1 MTDSF
6 YRAFED
12 KHRGPRNLI
21 KERLEAYLPFLD
33 AILRITN
40 KPQAIDLGCGRG
52 EWLEYLQGL
61 GFNARGVEL
70 DEGMLEA
77 CQELGL
83 SAKKGEMIEFIR
95 TLPDASCMVVSAFH
109 VVEHIRFEDV
119 KIFVQEALRVLQPG
133 GLLIMETP
141 NPENIVVATRNFY
154 LDPTHQNPIPPDLL
168 HFVSEH
174 AGFSRSK
181 IVRLQEPPELR
192 EKPEVSIYDV
202 FSGASPDYA
211 VVAQKRATAVKMA
224 NFDTAFNRDY
234 GLTLEHLIDRWD
246 TRFSCV
252 VHKLSHV
259 EHAAEKGAKAYDAG
273 LKDGVLQTQLS
284 EAQGYAHDSAT
295 KIERLEA
302 QIRQLLEKI
311 GEIQAQIKIAHATRE
326 QKDNSLIKTEEKA
339 VKLEQELKNT
349 LVNQAITQTQK
360 DALEAQ
366 AKENKV
372 SLAAAMHAAE
382 AVEKSQQ
389 RLKSNIDG
397 LESELKQSKAELHE
411 VHQSNHHHWSL
422 AEERKQ
428 QLEELHQA
436 NHHHWTLSQERQQQL
451 DEVHQANHHHWS
463 LLQERGAQ
471 LHAVLN
477 SKSWRITWPLRK
489 LMQFTKWL
497 LRLPLMLTLWMLALP
512 KKVVRHL
519 LTRLIRFATKHHS
532 IRLRA
537 TRWLNKHPRIKNH
550 VRLFAQRRG
559 LLPGAPAELKPM
571 AENAFAQEASP
582 PGAVDLSPLTP
593 RARQIYSDL
602 KAAIE
607 QNKGP

>member
-1 MTDSF
+1 MTDNF
-6 YRAFED
+6 YRAFEE
-12 KHRGPRNLI
+12 KYRGPRELI
-21 KERLEAYLPFLD
+21 KERLSAYLPFLD
-33 AILRITN
+33 AILSITN

-52 EWLEYLQGL
+52 EWLEYLKSL
-61 GFNARGVEL
+61 GFNAQGVDL

-83 SAKKGEMIEFIR
+83 SAKKGEMIEFIG

-192 EKPEVSIYDV
+192 EKPEVTILDV
-202 FSGASPDYA
+202 FAGASPDYA
-211 VVAQKRATAVKMA
+211 VVAQKLATAEQMA
-224 NFDTAFNRDY
+224 KFDTAFNQDY
-234 GLTLEHLIDRWD
+234 GLSLENLLGRWD
-246 TRFSCV
+246 ARHSGV
-252 VHKLSHV
+252 EQKLSHV
-259 EHAAEKGAKAYDAG
+259 ENKADEGAKAYDAG
-273 LKDGVLQTQLS
+273 LKEGALQTQLAEKDTS
-284 EAQGYAHDSAT
+284 
-295 KIERLEA
+295 L
-302 QIRQLLEKI
+302 RQ
-311 GEIQAQIKIAHATRE
+311 A
-326 QKDNSLIKTEEKA
+326 EEKTTR
-339 VKLEQELKNT
+339 LEQELRDA
-349 LVNQAITQTQK
+349 LVQHAIAQSQK
-360 DALEAQ
+360 DALA
-366 AKENKV
+366 
-372 SLAAAMHAAE
+372 
-382 AVEKSQQ
+382 SQT
-389 RLKSNIDG
+389 
-397 LESELKQSKAELHE
+397 KAELHE

-463 LLQERGAQ
+463 LLQERDAQ

-477 SKSWRITWPLRK
+477 SKSWRITWLLRK

-559 LLPGAPAELKPM
+559 LLPGAHAPIQPMSAEY
-571 AENAFAQEASP
+571 ENASQPDVAHKTRHSEQ
-582 PGAVDLSPLTP
+582 VDLSLLTP
-593 RARQIYSDL
+593 RARQIYRQL
-602 KAAIE
+602 KAAME
-607 QNKGP
+607 QNKGKN